1 MRRGPGV
8 TSYVSTNTRP
18 YAIIDGNICGTIV
31 ETNVL
36 YFRGICLPVA
46 RQYVDESGKS
56 PYEEWFLD
64 LHAHEAARVTGAI
77 FRMEQGNFG
86 NVKGVGLGVLEYRL
100 DFGPGYRIYFGKDGD
115 QIIILLGGGT
125 KKRQQ
130 RDIQLAI
137 DRWQDYKRRKKS
149 GEK

>member
-1 MRRGPGV
+1 MA
-8 TSYVSTNTRP
+8 VSK
-18 YAIIDGNICGTIV
+18 
-31 ETNVL
+31 
-36 YFRGICLPVA
+36 
-46 RQYVDESGKS
+46 QYVDANGKS

-64 LHAHEAARVTGAI
+64 LHAPAAARVTAAI
-77 FRMEQGNFG
+77 IRMEQGNFG
-86 NVKGVGLGVLEYRL
+86 NVKGVGEGVLEYRL

-137 DRWQDYKRRKKS
+137 ARWQDYKRRKKL